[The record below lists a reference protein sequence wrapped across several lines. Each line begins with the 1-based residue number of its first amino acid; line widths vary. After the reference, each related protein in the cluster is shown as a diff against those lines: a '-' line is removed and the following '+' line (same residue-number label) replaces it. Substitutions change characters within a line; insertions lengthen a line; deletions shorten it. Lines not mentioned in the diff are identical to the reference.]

1 MTFAIKSQVPH
12 KPNVLFFFS
21 NVLLIWKYESRI
33 LSRIFF
39 FLFLQNICFRKG
51 NNSPLFFG
59 GVAFY
64 LPMFDSFAD
73 FYLFLHFAEISFMLD
88 FCIFY
93 LSGAKHCCAF
103 LVCAIIFWNK
113 RNMGSHLQKVNNS
126 LNLVQWWWLTFL
138 LRF

>member
-1 MTFAIKSQVPH
+1 MLVGTYILIILTFAIKSQVPH
-12 KPNVLFFFS
+12 KPNVLLS
-21 NVLLIWKYESRI
+21 WKYESGI

-73 FYLFLHFAEISFMLD
+73 VFSFFFTEISFMLV

-103 LVCAIIFWNK
+103 LVCSIIF
-113 RNMGSHLQKVNNS
+113 
-126 LNLVQWWWLTFL
+126 
-138 LRF
+138 